1 MLAQR
6 FGRLHQGDRSM
17 EYMLLCC
24 SDEKVWDALP
34 DSERD
39 RVMREYGELIQEIK
53 KSGRYRAG
61 GQLTSSST
69 ATTLREKNGK
79 TILLDGPFTETKE
92 QLGGYHL
99 VECKDLD
106 EAISI
111 AKRIPSLRVGG
122 VVEVRAVMPES

>member
-1 MLAQR
+1 
-6 FGRLHQGDRSM
+6 M
-17 EYMLLCC
+17 EYMLMCC
-24 SDEKVWDALP
+24 GDEKEWDALP

-39 RVMREYGELIQEIK
+39 RVMREYDELIQEIK
-53 KSGRYRAG
+53 KSGCYRAG
-61 GQLTSSST
+61 GQLTPSST

-79 TILLDGPFTETKE
+79 TIILDGPFTETKE

-111 AKRIPSLRVGG
+111 AKHIPSLRVGG
-122 VVEVRAVMPES
+122 VVEVRAVIPES